1 MSKYRYLLCKNYWK
15 SRENFNK
22 TFLGFRGFVFR
33 YRGKYENGE
42 LAESFLQHILS
53 QVRLP

>member
-22 TFLGFRGFVFR
+22 TFLGFRVFVFR